1 MFRHLKGQTLL
12 NATKKSFS
20 IDKQIFQ
27 EEKRLFK
34 SPRRFFSNGFGGG
47 NNPLSMLP
55 SVTRRIVI
63 ANCVFFGIGLFMN
76 NRQYITEFFYHKYA
90 LKHNKYHVLITSHF
104 AKANFFDFLIETFL
118 TGMLGSQLETMMG
131 SPAFLRLVGAS
142 VGIGSLLLL
151 TMHHEDSFF
160 KSEAIFRG
168 IIMYYVLS
176 NPNTSFFLFPLPIQV
191 KAMWV
196 GILIVGLDF
205 LSGKWANFGG
215 LAAAFLL
222 TRRMI

>member
-12 NATKKSFS
+12 NSSKNIFNL
-20 IDKQIFQ
+20 DKQILNKDKKMFT
-27 EEKRLFK
+27 
-34 SPRRFFSNGFGGG
+34 SPRRYFSNGFGGG

-55 SVTRRIVI
+55 TITRRIVI
-63 ANCVFFGIGLFMN
+63 ANCIFFGIGLFMN

-90 LKHNKYHVLITSHF
+90 LSHNKYHVLITSHF

-131 SPAFLRLVGAS
+131 SQAFLRLVGAS
-142 VGIGSLLLL
+142 VGIGSLLLI
-151 TMHHEDSFF
+151 TMHKEDSFF

-168 IIMYYVLS
+168 IVMYYVLS
-176 NPNTSFFLFPLPIQV
+176 NPNTSFFLFPLPIQI